1 MLYVFLLVA
10 LCVVVSWP
18 IGKMATWAMSDP
30 VSDRGFRRAVENLF
44 VKCGGNVVRGQQNW
58 KQYALSMLLFN
69 ALIFTFI
76 YLVLGTQQWLPL
88 NPDGKG
94 ALEGS
99 LIFNTTVSFT
109 SNTNLQHYSG
119 EQALSYIGQFAL
131 MFLQYLTPATG
142 LACLA
147 ALARGLSGKVL
158 MGNFY
163 ADVMRATFLV
173 LLPLCLVTAGMLVL
187 GGVIMTFDGSVVAQT
202 LEGTKQIIARGPVAA
217 FVTIKQLGTNGG
229 GFFGP
234 NSTHPF
240 ENASFFTNF
249 IETMSIIVIPM
260 ACVWMFGRLT
270 GRMKHAA
277 VIFAVML
284 SLLCV
289 KLGCAVYF
297 ESAPSAA
304 FHGLDIENSS
314 NLEGK
319 ELRYGTSGGPAW
331 SIITTATSNGSVNAM
346 HDSLNPLAGLMPM
359 IGMWLNVVFGGVG
372 VGFINM
378 FLYII
383 VGVFISGM
391 MVGRT
396 PEYLGR
402 KVETREMKLALL
414 AILAHPFFI
423 LGGTA
428 LFAATSW
435 GADTVANAGFHG
447 FSEILYE
454 FTSSAANNGSGFEGL
469 GDNTVPWN
477 IATGL
482 VMLLA
487 RYIPIIL
494 PLAMVGSLAAK
505 TPAPETAGTLRT
517 DTLLF
522 GGVLLG
528 CVLIVGA
535 LLFMPVAVLGPI
547 ADHLSVMR

>member
-99 LIFNTTVSFT
+99 LIFNTTASFT

-202 LEGTKQIIARGPVAA
+202 LEGAKQIIARGPVAA

-240 ENASFFTNF
+240 ENVSFFTNF

>member
-99 LIFNTTVSFT
+99 LIFNTTASFT

>member
-99 LIFNTTVSFT
+99 LIFNTTASFT

-187 GGVIMTFDGSVVAQT
+187 GGVIMTFAGSVVAQT
-202 LEGTKQIIARGPVAA
+202 LEGAKQIIARGPVAA